1 MIQTIN
7 DLCKVVF
14 MTSGCMLFIVIT
26 TGVLDWFPWELL
38 TTPILY
44 LSLALFGAL
53 VLASVTKGRK

>member
-1 MIQTIN
+1 
-7 DLCKVVF
+7 
-14 MTSGCMLFIVIT
+14 MLFVVIT